1 MCNTMWGEAFN
12 VSNAE
17 GFDEHAYTMWFYQLA
32 NPNFDTASY
41 WNKSLGTNSAGQYE
55 CLLEYYPENHLDY
68 SVTQTTGDWGECQA
82 YSQHSCCKNT
92 TVASF
97 ETVNQAYG
105 PEYHIDRCGPLSQAC
120 ENYFMNENCLYEC
133 DPTAG
138 LYRRYSQA
146 MVAADVAANGSMTWT
161 NEWELYK
168 MPIRASFCNAWYSA
182 CYDDLFCSVGGGDFF
197 SCAMVYDDH
206 SEDESDKYR
215 EWKQEY
221 TTITVVVGIFGLL
234 MLGVVGYLIHRE
246 RRGDALFR
254 PLAAEE
260 EKMVFPSDVVGQE
273 DHL

>member
-138 LYRRYSQA
+138 TPLPH
-146 MVAADVAANGSMTWT
+146 THT
-161 NEWELYK
+161 LT
-168 MPIRASFCNAWYSA
+168 
-182 CYDDLFCSVGGGDFF
+182 
-197 SCAMVYDDH
+197 DH
-206 SEDESDKYR
+206 IHTYIHTHTHT
-215 EWKQEY
+215 Y
-221 TTITVVVGIFGLL
+221 THTHTHTRTQTPTQTLT
-234 MLGVVGYLIHRE
+234 
-246 RRGDALFR
+246 
-254 PLAAEE
+254 
-260 EKMVFPSDVVGQE
+260 
-273 DHL
+273 